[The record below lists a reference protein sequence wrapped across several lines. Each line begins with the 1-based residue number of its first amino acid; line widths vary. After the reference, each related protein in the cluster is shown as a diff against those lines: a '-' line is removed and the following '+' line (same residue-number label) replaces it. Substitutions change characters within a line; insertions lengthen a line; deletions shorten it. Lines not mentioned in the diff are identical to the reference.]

1 MNECREGRSEKERER
16 KRKKENMSMSCFL
29 SNIMLTKLLLV
40 SLKNNILGLCNS
52 VSLATSVLGEPLHS
66 ICQCFVWG
74 ILSLFLTPSASST
87 KENRVRNGI
96 QMYGQ
101 EKQRQQQQNNLQLW
115 EGTVYRYC
123 LSIFSKQPSRL
134 VLNDPI
140 SQIGTLKEGRKGE
153 TEGGRKELQSLPV

>member
-1 MNECREGRSEKERER
+1 MQFNSFKEKGRGLERIERGAKMNECREGRSEKERER

-40 SLKNNILGLCNS
+40 SFKNNILGLCNS

-101 EKQRQQQQNNLQLW
+101 EKQRQQQQNNKTNGAFCFHYIHLLR
-115 EGTVYRYC
+115 V
-123 LSIFSKQPSRL
+123 P
-134 VLNDPI
+134 
-140 SQIGTLKEGRKGE
+140 
-153 TEGGRKELQSLPV
+153 